1 MSISSSKA
9 LFPLSKGSYAKLGN
23 VLPLY
28 ASNKSLPPVLFH
40 SKSVSTAFRTLS
52 TNHQYIS
59 TFKHNKMPRTII
71 TQVYPGHFLS
81 SPWPKNKRFY
91 SKKTKSE
98 PSRELLEQV
107 KKINSELKSRL
118 ERAEGEIKILL
129 GESKSEL
136 GVLKN
141 KVNLLPPEVVNNIN
155 NSKWRKRII
164 KFLFGIGM
172 GIPVFVFK
180 HQITNYY
187 NKWYEGEIKH
197 IDFSNKISSFKEQW
211 IHTDNITELDNVF
224 KMQKSTIQQMALIG
238 ITGSGKTTLA
248 KQYALYY
255 EQEKK
260 DQPEGIRTVFYGDM
274 RDDEIFEYSYKK
286 FAEDLGVEVS
296 ANAPIKEIISEVN
309 KKLVMRPDWLFIV
322 DNLDPKE
329 YEKLQAFLPKRP
341 EERSD
346 FYPKW
351 PEDLE
356 AFCKDSLKGKILLV
370 AQEGIDGVE
379 SFNMQSHL
387 ISEDEALKIFNLTL
401 GKKHWAFNQAS
412 TSKRKLLRQLSYL
425 PLAIKQAA
433 IHFKYAKSSNSFDY
447 LVDSYL
453 RQIKGLIKKFE
464 EAHKKSVDVDD
475 SKKMQN
481 TLTSLSSSIK
491 AFFNMSQDLI
501 EIEKVDLTQVEAD
514 NLLKA
519 IYSLN
524 IRECKQAQNESE
536 FLFSIIAFFNP
547 YYIHESL
554 LRLWF
559 QQKAKFKLFESVINL
574 LENHSLISRVGQE
587 GWEVHPYMQ
596 KLIEEAYKPEGND
609 KKVFKEFILFLEKN
623 YKLDMRFVD
632 SYNPKRSLVN
642 QIEPL
647 WKLAGEH
654 SLQDELKYCFMHL
667 YNVLG
672 NYHLQSNNLLEA
684 QKAFKKSLELAGV
697 QPENDTAENICKLA
711 EKHKKLPALCAQA
724 IHYLGKFYFHEK
736 DLTQAGNH
744 FSKAFAIQKEVSS
757 ESALYDN
764 PNPFDIITFQR
775 QGIGWLLLKGKK
787 EDLVEAKNL
796 YLKIFDE
803 KKFVRPGET
812 RDEFNEWYCN
822 LQLGRVYHKLAQ
834 ATSDKE
840 EKEIYYYNAQQRLG
854 KVDSKDKAAFEGALQ
869 MFKKDHLKAGEIFL
883 ILGKLYLDSNCPF
896 ANAEVAKSHF
906 KSAFKA
912 ASNSLKNDWRIC
924 GKSKYYLAKLYLKEN
939 NLEQALIALNESTYY
954 YSKLG
959 KGLTRIPPK
968 EAEKAKQLKY
978 KLVERMLENN
988 SLENNSIEKL
998 MHLIPSDL

>member
-1 MSISSSKA
+1 
-9 LFPLSKGSYAKLGN
+9 
-23 VLPLY
+23 
-28 ASNKSLPPVLFH
+28 
-40 SKSVSTAFRTLS
+40 
-52 TNHQYIS
+52 
-59 TFKHNKMPRTII
+59 MPRTII
-71 TQVYPGHFLS
+71 TQVCPGHSLS
-81 SPWPKNKRFY
+81 SPWPKNRCSY
-91 SKKTKSE
+91 SRKTKNQ
-98 PSRELLEQV
+98 PSGELREQV
-107 KKINSELKSRL
+107 KNINAELKSRL
-118 ERAEGEIKILL
+118 GQAEGDIKTLL

-136 GVLKN
+136 GVLKD
-141 KVNLLPPEVVNNIN
+141 KVNLLPTEVVNNIN
-155 NSKWRKRII
+155 KSKRGKWII
-164 KFLFGIGM
+164 KFFVGALVA
-172 GIPVFVFK
+172 IPSVIFQD
-180 HQITNYY
+180 QITDYY
-187 NKWYEGEIKH
+187 NKWLKGGIKH

-211 IHTDNITELDNVF
+211 ICTDNITELDNVF
-224 KMQKSTIQQMALIG
+224 KMQKSTIQKLSLIG
-238 ITGSGKTTLA
+238 IPGSGKTTLA

-274 RDDEIFEYSYKK
+274 RDDENFEYSYKK

-296 ANAPIKEIISEVN
+296 ANAPIEEIISEVN
-309 KKLVMRPDWLFIV
+309 KKLVKRPDWLFIV
-322 DNLDPKE
+322 DNLDSKDLKK

-351 PEDLE
+351 PEDLK
-356 AFCKDSLKGKILLV
+356 AFIKNSLKGKILLV
-370 AQEGIDGVE
+370 AQEDIDGVE
-379 SFNMQSHL
+379 SFNMQAHL

-401 GKKHWAFNQAS
+401 GKEHGAFNQAS
-412 TSKRKLLRQLSYL
+412 TSKRKLLRQLSYF
-425 PLAIKQAA
+425 PLAIKQSA
-433 IHFKYAKSSNSFDY
+433 IHFKYAKPTDSFDS

-453 RQIKGLIKKFE
+453 TQLKSVIKMRTDGHKETVDASKLLEAMESWQKKEQQAGGSFFNDLLKLNKDKLTLLIKSREEGSSRILVDIGPLLEAMQLTSIKSDERQIKFN
-464 EAHKKSVDVDD
+464 SSD
-475 SKKMQN
+475 SLM
-481 TLTSLSSSIK
+481 TSFIGEL
-491 AFFNMSQDLI
+491 QDLI
-501 EIEKVDLTQVEAD
+501 LIGIEKTDLNLVEAD
-514 NLLKA
+514 KLLKA

-524 IRECKQAQNESE
+524 IQECKQAKNESE
-536 FLFSIIAFFNP
+536 FLFSIIPFLNP
-547 YYIHESL
+547 YFIHESL

-559 QQKAKFKLFESVINL
+559 EEEKKSKLFESVINL

-596 KLIEEAYKPEGND
+596 KLIEEAYKPEGNN

-632 SYNPKRSLVN
+632 SYNPKRGLVN

-654 SLQDELKYCFMHL
+654 SLQDELKYCFVHL

-697 QPENDTAENICKLA
+697 QPENDTAETICKLA

-724 IHYLGKFYFHEK
+724 IHYLGKFYFHEQ

-744 FSKAFAIQKEVSS
+744 FSKAFAIQEEVSS
-757 ESALYDN
+757 KSALYDN

-775 QGIGWLLLKGKK
+775 QGIGSLLLKGEK
-787 EDLVEAKNL
+787 EDLVEAEGL
-796 YLKIFDE
+796 YLKIFGE
-803 KKFVRPGET
+803 KKFVRPGEK

-834 ATSDKE
+834 ATSDKV
-840 EKEIYYYNAQQRLG
+840 EKETYYYNAQQRLE
-854 KVDSKDKAAFEGALQ
+854 KVDSRDKAAFEGALQ

-924 GKSKYYLAKLYLKEN
+924 GKSKYYLAKLYLKEK
-939 NLEQALIALNESTYY
+939 NLKQALIALNESIYY
-954 YSKLG
+954 YNKLG

-968 EAEKAKQLKY
+968 EAEKAKRLKNW
-978 KLVERMLENN
+978 LVERMDPCCYSN
-988 SLENNSIEKL
+988 SADCPAIFL
-998 MHLIPSDL
+998 